1 LDYQP
6 DDEEG
11 QEGQE
16 GQEERPP
23 QPQTK
28 KVKIQARAMVFPVLV
43 QELVKGAMEYLTT
56 LSMADMDEEDRRIV
70 LKQADRMDYEPWQI
84 QVGPE
89 LWNAFLKI
97 VPRGA
102 TLATVVHKFA
112 GKDPKFVHKILA
124 DTIEAVHRNE
134 DPLSPRE
141 AIAELMADLES
152 PAPDEDAEWSEGDDD
167 ESWRG
172 EDEDQDMEDYT

>member
-1 LDYQP
+1 
-6 DDEEG
+6 
-11 QEGQE
+11 
-16 GQEERPP
+16 
-23 QPQTK
+23 
-28 KVKIQARAMVFPVLV
+28 
-43 QELVKGAMEYLTT
+43 MEYLTT

-84 QVGPE
+84 QIGPE

-112 GKDPKFVHKILA
+112 GKDPKYVHKILA
-124 DTIEAVHRNE
+124 DTLEAVHRNE
-134 DPLSPRE
+134 EPLSPRE

-152 PAPDEDAEWSEGDDD
+152 PAPEENAEWSENDD
-167 ESWRG
+167 ESWG
-172 EDEDQDMEDYT
+172 GDDENQDMEDFT